1 MYGITVPQGGTFYGM
16 NSDDHRAQK
25 PTSGGGVQSVLTAT
39 RILERLSEPG
49 PIGVSELS
57 RDLGMPKSS
66 VQRML
71 VTLKEAGWAMDVR
84 GESTRWTL
92 TPKMFRL
99 GQRHHAGNGLR
110 ATALPVMEHLR
121 TETRE
126 TVHLVV
132 QRDDSVVVVECLES
146 PQAVRAHVN
155 PGDVL
160 PLHASTNGRALL
172 STQSDQAVRDL
183 ISKGLNAYTPM
194 TITDPAVLED
204 VIQQVRVRGYAS
216 GVGQFRDGVHAVA
229 APIVVGGVG
238 IASIGVSTPAQR
250 MTPDL
255 EASFG
260 TYVMDAARTI
270 ASRFGE
276 DL

>member
-1 MYGITVPQGGTFYGM
+1 L
-16 NSDDHRAQK
+16 SA
-25 PTSGGGVQSVLTAT
+25 VQSVLTAT
-39 RILERLSEPG
+39 RVLERLSEPG
-49 PIGVSELS
+49 LVGVSELS
-57 RDLGMPKSS
+57 RDLGVPKSS

-71 VTLKEAGWAMDVR
+71 LTLKQAGWAEDVR
-84 GESTRWTL
+84 GETTRWTL

-99 GQRHHAGNGLR
+99 GQHHQAGSGLR
-110 ATALPVMEHLR
+110 AAALPVMEHLR
-121 TETRE
+121 NETRE

-132 QRDDSVVVVECLES
+132 QRENAVVVVECLDS
-146 PQAVRAHVN
+146 PQAVRAHVT

-172 STQSDQAVRDL
+172 STQSDEAVRDV
-183 ISKGLNAYTPM
+183 IAHGLSAFTPM
-194 TITDPAVLED
+194 TITDPVVFED
-204 VIQQVRVRGYAS
+204 LIRQVRARGYAT
-216 GVGQFRDGVHAVA
+216 GVGQFREGVHAVA

-255 EASFG
+255 EERFG
-260 TYVMDAARTI
+260 SYVIEAARTI
-270 ASRFGE
+270 ARHFGE

>member
-1 MYGITVPQGGTFYGM
+1 L
-16 NSDDHRAQK
+16 SA
-25 PTSGGGVQSVLTAT
+25 VQSVLTAT
-39 RILERLSEPG
+39 RVLERLSEPG
-49 PIGVSELS
+49 LVGVSELS
-57 RDLGMPKSS
+57 RDLGVPKSS

-71 VTLKEAGWAMDVR
+71 LTLKQAGWAEDVR
-84 GESTRWTL
+84 GETTRWTL

-99 GQRHHAGNGLR
+99 GQHHQAGSGLR
-110 ATALPVMEHLR
+110 AAALPVMEHLR
-121 TETRE
+121 NETRE

-132 QRDDSVVVVECLES
+132 QRENAVVVVECLDS
-146 PQAVRAHVN
+146 PQAVRAHVT

-172 STQSDQAVRDL
+172 STQSDEAVMDV
-183 ISKGLNAYTPM
+183 IAHGLSAFTPM
-194 TITDPAVLED
+194 TITDPAVFED
-204 VIQQVRVRGYAS
+204 LIRQVRARGYAT
-216 GVGQFRDGVHAVA
+216 GVGQFREGVHAVA

-255 EASFG
+255 EERFG
-260 TYVMDAARTI
+260 SYVIEAARTI
-270 ASRFGE
+270 ARHFGE

>member
-1 MYGITVPQGGTFYGM
+1 MVRSEREYRWPREGARM
-16 NSDDHRAQK
+16 SA
-25 PTSGGGVQSVLTAT
+25 VQSVLTAT
-39 RILERLSEPG
+39 RVLERLSEPG
-49 PIGVSELS
+49 LVGVSELS
-57 RDLGMPKSS
+57 RDLGLPKSS

-71 VTLKEAGWAMDVR
+71 LTLKEAGWAEDVR
-84 GESTRWTL
+84 GETTRWTL

-99 GQRHHAGNGLR
+99 GQHHHARNGLR
-110 ATALPVMEHLR
+110 STALPVMEQLR
-121 TETRE
+121 DATRE

-132 QRDDSVVVVECLES
+132 QRDDSVVVVECLDS
-146 PQAVRAHVN
+146 PQPVRAHVD

-172 STQSDQAVRDL
+172 STQSEQAVRDL
-183 ISKGLNAYTPM
+183 ISRGLRAYTPQ
-194 TITDPAVLED
+194 TVTDPVVFED
-204 VIQQVRVRGYAS
+204 IIRQARARGYAA

-250 MTPDL
+250 MTPEL
-255 EASFG
+255 EETFG
-260 TYVMDAARTI
+260 KYVIDAARTI
-270 ASRFGE
+270 AGHFGE

>member
-1 MYGITVPQGGTFYGM
+1 MSV
-16 NSDDHRAQK
+16 
-25 PTSGGGVQSVLTAT
+25 GGVHSVLTAT
-39 RILERLSEPG
+39 RVLERLSEPG
-49 PIGVSELS
+49 PVGVSELS
-57 RDLGMPKSS
+57 RDLGVPKSS

-71 VTLKEAGWAMDVR
+71 VTLKEAGWTMDVR

-121 TETRE
+121 TQTRE

-132 QRDDSVVVVECLES
+132 QRDNSVVVVECLDS
-146 PQAVRAHVN
+146 PQAVRAHVT
-155 PGDVL
+155 PGDVI

-172 STQSDQAVRDL
+172 STQTEQAVRDL
-183 ISKGLNAYTPM
+183 VSRGLSANTPQ
-194 TITDPAVLED
+194 TITDPADFED
-204 VIQQVRVRGYAS
+204 AIRQARVRGYAAS
-216 GVGQFRDGVHAVA
+216 EAQFRDGVHAVA

-255 EASFG
+255 EEKYGA
-260 TYVMDAARTI
+260 YAMDAARTI
-270 ASRFGE
+270 ASHFGE

>member
-1 MYGITVPQGGTFYGM
+1 M
-16 NSDDHRAQK
+16 S
-25 PTSGGGVQSVLTAT
+25 TSAVQSVLTAT
-39 RILERLSEPG
+39 RVLERLSEPG
-49 PIGVSELS
+49 LVGVSELS
-57 RDLGMPKSS
+57 RDLGVPKSS

-71 VTLKEAGWAMDVR
+71 ITLKEAGWAVDVR
-84 GESTRWTL
+84 GETTRWTL

-99 GQRHHAGNGLR
+99 GQHHHARNGLR
-110 ATALPVMEHLR
+110 STALPVMEQLR
-121 TETRE
+121 DATRE

-132 QRDDSVVVVECLES
+132 QRDDSVVVVECLDS
-146 PQAVRAHVN
+146 PQPVRAHVN

-172 STQSDQAVRDL
+172 STQSDKAVRDL
-183 ISKGLNAYTPM
+183 IAKGLSAYTPM
-194 TITDPAVLED
+194 TITDPVVFED
-204 VIQQVRVRGYAS
+204 MIRQVRARGYAA

-229 APIVVGGVG
+229 APIVVDGVG

-255 EASFG
+255 EETFG
-260 TYVMDAARTI
+260 SYVIDAARTI
-270 ASRFGE
+270 AGHFGE

>member
-1 MYGITVPQGGTFYGM
+1 M
-16 NSDDHRAQK
+16 SA
-25 PTSGGGVQSVLTAT
+25 GGVQSVLTAL
-39 RILERLSEPG
+39 RVLQRLSEPG
-49 PIGVSELS
+49 EIGVSELS
-57 RDLGMPKSS
+57 RDLGLPKSS

-71 VTLKEAGWAMDVR
+71 VTLKEAGWATDVR
-84 GESTRWTL
+84 GPSTRWSL
-92 TPKMFRL
+92 TQKMFRL

-121 TETRE
+121 DQTRE

-132 QRDDSVVVVECLES
+132 QRDDTVVVIECLDS
-146 PQAVRAHVN
+146 PQPVRAHVN

-172 STQSDQAVRDL
+172 STQSDEVLQKL
-183 ISKGLNAYTPM
+183 IAKGLTAHTSM
-194 TITDPAVLED
+194 TITDPALFED
-204 VIQQVRVRGYAS
+204 VIRQTRARGFAS
-216 GVGQFRDGVHAVA
+216 GIGQFRDGVHAVA

-238 IASIGVSTPAQR
+238 IASLGVSTPAQR

-255 EASFG
+255 EARFG
-260 TYVMDAARTI
+260 GYVMDAARTI
-270 ASRFGE
+270 AGRFGE